1 MTPRETSFRLSDA
14 RDHEVPA
21 LGDMVFLQPLFDR
34 LAAHDAHFERRPF
47 VTLCYAQSV
56 DGSIATQPS
65 RPFALS
71 CEQSFDMTHR
81 LRSWHDALLV
91 GINTVLSDDPRL
103 TVRRCAGSNPRPVV
117 LDSRLRFP
125 RDARLLDHP
134 DRRPLLLTTAVAR
147 AEEIARIE
155 AHGASVRVLPHDALG
170 WVDLAA
176 AVRCLAEMGVRSL
189 MVEGGA
195 SVINGFLQR
204 RLVDY
209 CVITV
214 VPRLIGGVKAL
225 DQPCSPGDLPPLS
238 IADCRYHPLGGDL
251 IIHGGIGSA

>member
-1 MTPRETSFRLSDA
+1 MTRRTSFRLPDA
-14 RDHEVPA
+14 GDPELPA
-21 LGDMVFLQPLFDR
+21 LGDMVFLEPLFDR
-34 LAAHDAHFERRPF
+34 LAAHECSSVRRPF

-56 DGSIATQPS
+56 DGSIATQPLQ
-65 RPFALS
+65 PFALS
-71 CEQSFDMTHR
+71 CEKSFDMTHR

-103 TVRRCAGSNPRPVV
+103 TVRRCAGNNPRPVV

-125 RDARLLDHP
+125 RNARLFAHP
-134 DRRPLLLTTAVAR
+134 DRRPLLLTTAGAR

-155 AHGASVRVLPHDALG
+155 SHGASVRVLPQDAFG
-170 WVDLAA
+170 RVDLDA

-195 SVINGFLQR
+195 SVINGFLRR

-225 DQPCSPGDLPPLS
+225 DQPCSPGDLPLLS
-238 IADCRYHPLGGDL
+238 IADCRYQPLGGDL
-251 IIHGGIGSA
+251 IIHGSIGTV

>member
-1 MTPRETSFRLSDA
+1 MTRRTSFRLPDA
-14 RDHEVPA
+14 DAPDLPA
-21 LGDMVFLQPLFDR
+21 LGDMVFLEPLFDR
-34 LAAHDAHFERRPF
+34 LAAHDRSGVQRPF

-71 CEQSFDMTHR
+71 CEKSFDMTHR

-91 GINTVLSDDPRL
+91 GINTVLSDDPQL

-125 RDARLLDHP
+125 RNARLLAHP
-134 DRRPLLLTTAVAR
+134 DRRPLLLTTAGAR
-147 AEEIARIE
+147 AEDIPLMESR
-155 AHGASVRVLPHDALG
+155 GASVRVLPHDAFG
-170 WVDLAA
+170 RVDLDA
-176 AVRCLAEMGVRSL
+176 AVRYLAGMGVRSL

-195 SVINGFLQR
+195 SVINGFLRR

-238 IADCRYHPLGGDL
+238 IGGCRYQPLGADL
-251 IIHGGIGSA
+251 IIHGSIGEA